1 MRFIAVYHQLQTA
14 TGVGFDNLI
23 DALDFLFW
31 GYEDND
37 LTPQGIYD
45 VLTDES
51 MPYDHA
57 GTPITAGSLDSIR
70 SIAKAYLKTSYRFSG
85 LIPPGNVD

>member
-1 MRFIAVYHQLQTA
+1 MRFIAVYNQLQTSTA
-14 TGVGFDNLI
+14 VGFDSLI

-51 MPYDHA
+51 MPYDHS
-57 GTPITAGSLDSIR
+57 GQSITIQTSLDSIR
-70 SIAKAYLKTSYRFSG
+70 SIAKAYLKNTYRFTG
-85 LIPPGNVD
+85 LSYPGAA